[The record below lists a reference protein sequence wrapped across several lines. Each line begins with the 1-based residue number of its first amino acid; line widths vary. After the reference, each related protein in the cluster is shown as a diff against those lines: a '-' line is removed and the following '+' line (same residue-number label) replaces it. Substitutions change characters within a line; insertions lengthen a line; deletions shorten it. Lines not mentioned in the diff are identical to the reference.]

1 MVYSL
6 DKIMSSNSQM
16 LKIKLNRSEIRKNMM
31 SMINNILIFCFLL
44 IFISFI
50 GISNAQASE
59 PVANVNASTPY
70 AVFTLTPGL
79 NKLSKG
85 KVRMLFRGKLKYLQ
99 GSKVELSDW
108 PQSNY
113 IRNKFYKELLGKDLA
128 QMNAYWASLSFSGK
142 ARPPK
147 EINKDSMRALLA
159 WLSAKHFRI
168 GYAPVDIIPED
179 ANVLYIVNMEKQ

>member
-1 MVYSL
+1 MVKMELQTSHTERINKGIKS
-6 DKIMSSNSQM
+6 KI
-16 LKIKLNRSEIRKNMM
+16 LTFFVL
-31 SMINNILIFCFLL
+31 F

-50 GISNAQASE
+50 GNSNAQFSASSSK
-59 PVANVNASTPY
+59 VHLNNSY

-108 PQSNY
+108 PQSNN
-113 IRNKFYKELLGKDLA
+113 IRTKFYKELLGKDTA

-147 EINKDSMRALLA
+147 EINDDSMQALVT
-159 WLSAKHFRI
+159 WLSAKRFRI
-168 GYAPVDIIPED
+168 GYAPIDNLPKD

>member
-1 MVYSL
+1 MVKMKLQISHNGKNNKCL
-6 DKIMSSNSQM
+6 FIKILAVWLLS
-16 LKIKLNRSEIRKNMM
+16 
-31 SMINNILIFCFLL
+31 ILINFVN
-44 IFISFI
+44 
-50 GISNAQASE
+50 ISNAQASE
-59 PVANVNASTPY
+59 SISKVKTSNSY
-70 AVFTLTPGL
+70 AVFTLTPGV
-79 NKLSKG
+79 NKLTKG

-108 PQSNY
+108 PQSNN

-147 EINKDSMRALLA
+147 EMNEDSIQDLTS

-168 GYAPVDIIPED
+168 GYAPINILPED